1 MVKTALW
8 SSATEAWLALNH
20 GSGSLTASSPTSTIA
35 SRGTADN
42 DAGLDRERRHP

>member
-8 SSATEAWLALNH
+8 SSATKACSALNH
-20 GSGSLTASSPTSTIA
+20 ASGSLTASSPTSTIA
-35 SRGTADN
+35 SLGMADN